1 MEKIMCHF
9 STNKILDISSLNLL
23 IRNILIFLLIFVF
36 LSCSLDDPIA
46 PEQDGGLK
54 FVGVYDLSV
63 PEPSGLT
70 FSNDRSSL
78 WTVSDNTNHAYELSL
93 TGQILHELNYTGQDL
108 EGIAYDSTD
117 QTLWLVEELL
127 REVVHIDL
135 SGRELDRNSVDL
147 PGFGN
152 SGLEGICLDPQQKKY
167 LLNEKVPA
175 LWAKLNYDFTVSLQ
189 KEITDVIDLSGI
201 TWDSN
206 RNMFWIVSDQSKMLF
221 LWDPEL
227 GTITSYDLDFDK
239 AEGVAFDPMQNRIYI
254 VSDATGKLY
263 VYDITDKN

>member
-1 MEKIMCHF
+1 MRHF
-9 STNKILDISSLNLL
+9 SKNKILNIFYSNMLIGKRLTILL
-23 IRNILIFLLIFVF
+23 FLVLI
-36 LSCSLDDPIA
+36 SCSLDDPIA

-54 FVGVYDLSV
+54 FVRVYDLSV

-70 FSNDRSSL
+70 LSGDRNSL
-78 WTVSDNTNHAYELSL
+78 WTVSDNTNHVYELSL
-93 TGQILHELNYTGQDL
+93 TGQILHELSYTGQDL

-117 QTLWLVEELL
+117 YTLWLAEEQL
-127 REVVHIDL
+127 REVVHLDL
-135 SGRELDRNSVDL
+135 NGHELSRHSIDL

-175 LWAKLNYDFTVSLQ
+175 LWAKLNSDFTTARQ
-189 KEITDVIDLSGI
+189 KEISDVIDLSGI

-206 RNMFWIVSDQSKMLF
+206 RNMFWLVSDQSKMLF

-227 GTITSYDLDFDK
+227 GTIKSYDLDFDK
-239 AEGVAFDPMQNRIYI
+239 AEGVAFDPVQNRIYI
-254 VSDATGKLY
+254 VSDATEKLY
-263 VYDITDKN
+263 VYDIIDKD